1 MNPLAK
7 AVLIMLGKHLDQ
19 TPAAI
24 DRASEILSL
33 AASDARL
40 WAKRADDAKRIPDV
54 LAEAASHLRR
64 ASLAMDNKRS
74 KTE

>member
-7 AVLIMLGKHLDQ
+7 AVLIMLGKQADQ
-19 TPAAI
+19 TPEAIERAA
-24 DRASEILSL
+24 EILSL

-54 LAEAASHLRR
+54 LAEAASDLRR
-64 ASLAMDNKRS
+64 ASLAMDIKRE
-74 KTE
+74 TTR